1 MAKERIFGYDAL
13 KAISAFLV
21 VLYHVFLIDF
31 GYKEGEFYYPT
42 ISLVL
47 WLFIACS
54 VPLFFMVNGALTV
67 HRTYSFKTYMVK
79 TARLL
84 FIGIFW
90 GLVLRMFFVA
100 RYQDF
105 SYFSSVSI
113 TRYWFFFTLAL
124 LYFLQFFLNKAPG
137 WCKTLII
144 IALLVFPFLNNFV
157 WDVIIFVNPSVSM
170 PSWGHSGFYT
180 IYSLVYLYAGDYFA
194 HRRYGKW
201 CTILCLVMGLALL
214 VFEAVAVTN
223 HTHKQFDVGSYC
235 LPTIGALL
243 LSIAMFLLV
252 KEWRPKSTTIR
263 KLFTFFGNN
272 SMGIYIIHILLLVVV
287 RGMFPELKTMTF
299 HPIIVLL
306 IALSYT
312 VVSALISELI
322 RKSPLAFLMKI

>member
-1 MAKERIFGYDAL
+1 MVKERVFGYDAL

-21 VLYHVFLIDF
+21 VLYHVFLMDF
-31 GYKEGEFYYPT
+31 GYKEGEYYYPT

-67 HRTYSFKTYMVK
+67 RRNYSFKTSMVK
-79 TARLL
+79 TGRLL

-90 GLVLRMFFVA
+90 GLILRLFFVV

-105 SYFSSVSI
+105 SVFSTISI

-124 LYFLQFFLNKAPG
+124 LYILQFFLNKAPD
-137 WCKTLII
+137 WCKVLLIA
-144 IALLVFPFLNNFV
+144 ALLMFPFLTNLV
-157 WDVIIFVNPSVSM
+157 WDVIIFVNPSVTM
-170 PSWGHSGFYT
+170 PSWGHSGIFT
-180 IYSLVYLYAGDYFA
+180 LYSLVYLYAGDYFSR
-194 HRRYGKW
+194 HRYGKLFS
-201 CTILCLVMGLALL
+201 ILCLVIGLSLL
-214 VFEAVAVTN
+214 TFEATAVTN

-252 KEWRPKSTTIR
+252 KDWTPKSNVIR
-263 KLFTFFGNN
+263 QVFTFFGNN
-272 SMGIYIIHILLLVVV
+272 SMGIYVIHILLLVVV
-287 RGMFPELKTMTF
+287 RGLIPELKTMTF

-306 IALSYT
+306 IALAYT
-312 VVSALISELI
+312 IVSAVISELI
-322 RKSPLAFLMKI
+322 RRSPLAFLLKI